1 MPDETT
7 PPATPPA
14 RPTPAVSPPSSGE
27 KPKLDLGPGVGI
39 SVQQDMAAP
48 EHKLPPVKILLIT
61 IAALAVVVGILS
73 FFTRAKPQ
81 GAGSVDN
88 VAAVE
93 IPGQNA
99 MLVALTVTLR
109 NTGERTLWIHTLHG
123 KLKTVSGEYSDDAAS
138 AVDLE
143 RYFQAFPA
151 LRENSTHALMPETK
165 LLPGQLV
172 RGTMVVSFPVRQEE
186 FDKRQSISA
195 VIQPYDQPVPVVLA
209 K

>member
-1 MPDETT
+1 M
-7 PPATPPA
+7 
-14 RPTPAVSPPSSGE
+14 
-27 KPKLDLGPGVGI
+27 
-39 SVQQDMAAP
+39 
-48 EHKLPPVKILLIT
+48 KILLIA

-73 FFTRAKPQ
+73 FFTRARPQ

-109 NTGERTLWIHTLHG
+109 NTGEKTLWVHTLRG
-123 KLKTVSGEYSDDAAS
+123 KLKTASGEYSDDAAS
-138 AVDLE
+138 AVDFE

-151 LRENSTHALMPETK
+151 LRENSTYALMPETK
-165 LLPGQLV
+165 LLPGQSI
-172 RGTMVVSFPVRQEE
+172 RGTIVVSFSVRQEE

-195 VIQPYDQPVPVVLA
+195 VIQPYDQPVPVELT